1 MLNRGNDVFKRSP
14 ANAGRLLQKSS
25 DHSLDDVQS
34 RRPIHGWIAQGA
46 NRKSVED
53 GLHDGKTCSQFAWW
67 ESAQDRQLFQQ
78 VENPGARNRVCLLN
92 HAGDSFIASRLGQD
106 FEVDGCLLPV
116 DAGSHA
122 RLDLSDPCFY
132 DASGL
137 AVLPYEL
144 DVFQR
149 FSEPVLDDA
158 CDDGFL
164 VSEVVV
170 DVA

>member
-1 MLNRGNDVFKRSP
+1 MTIAGIHSSAIASTDFAASSVRLFQKRS
-14 ANAGRLLQKSS
+14 
-25 DHSLDDVQS
+25 DHALDDAQS

-53 GLHDGKTCSQFAWW
+53 GLHDSKTCSQFAWW

-137 AVLPYEL
+137 AVLLYEL
-144 DVFQR
+144 DVFQH
-149 FSEPVLDDA
+149 FCEPVL
-158 CDDGFL
+158 
-164 VSEVVV
+164 
-170 DVA
+170 